1 MKYFSQIWRL
11 LRENP
16 VLGFVSILGT
26 ALAIGMVTL
35 TVATKRL
42 IPEGDFYPAFKRDRM
57 LFYKYGISYD
67 KSDTLAT
74 GDFSAARLSSRLAR
88 VIASITSA
96 EYTSI
101 HSVHNHDVSFQLEGD
116 AEETETE
123 GYLRN
128 VDVYFWKIYDFH
140 FVYGAPFTEEEA
152 EAESKV
158 IVLCKSM
165 AEKYFGVSDPTGKEI
180 LIQYVPYRITG
191 VVDDVSGYLTDIAA
205 HAWSPYSRNS
215 PLRGHPVMGG
225 LEVDILAHSPAD
237 FPKIKEEVARKLQ
250 EYSTTLESEYVSP
263 NGQPEPLRAMLARGS
278 WGIEEP
284 DLAHLDFIFYL
295 TVLLILLVPGINL
308 VALSYARMR
317 RRLQELG
324 VRKAFGAT
332 TRDLLLQV
340 LRESIVYSLIGAVFG
355 ILLTTAAVYTQR
367 NVLFLESAYDLDL
380 AFTLPLSSLFSWKV
394 IGIAVL
400 FSVILNVVT
409 MLIPAWRFIRRDI
422 VCSLNAKR

>member
-152 EAESKV
+152 EA
-158 IVLCKSM
+158 
-165 AEKYFGVSDPTGKEI
+165 
-180 LIQYVPYRITG
+180 
-191 VVDDVSGYLTDIAA
+191 
-205 HAWSPYSRNS
+205 
-215 PLRGHPVMGG
+215 
-225 LEVDILAHSPAD
+225 
-237 FPKIKEEVARKLQ
+237 
-250 EYSTTLESEYVSP
+250 
-263 NGQPEPLRAMLARGS
+263 RA
-278 WGIEEP
+278 
-284 DLAHLDFIFYL
+284 
-295 TVLLILLVPGINL
+295 
-308 VALSYARMR
+308 
-317 RRLQELG
+317 
-324 VRKAFGAT
+324 K
-332 TRDLLLQV
+332 
-340 LRESIVYSLIGAVFG
+340 
-355 ILLTTAAVYTQR
+355 
-367 NVLFLESAYDLDL
+367 
-380 AFTLPLSSLFSWKV
+380 
-394 IGIAVL
+394 
-400 FSVILNVVT
+400 
-409 MLIPAWRFIRRDI
+409 
-422 VCSLNAKR
+422 